1 MPNGSVG
8 NCVCHKD
15 IPPEGVNIDTMAIVL
30 KTALAIRPPP
40 SVTAT
45 AVLAFCLGSPFT
57 LPRGVPGGVW
67 PALA

>member
-15 IPPEGVNIDTMAIVL
+15 IPPEGVNIETMAIVL
-30 KTALAIRPPP
+30 KTALAMRPPP

-45 AVLAFCLGSPFT
+45 AVLALAFGSPLVF
-57 LPRGVPGGVW
+57 RGVPGGVW
-67 PALA
+67 PAFA

>member
-15 IPPEGVNIDTMAIVL
+15 IPPEGVNIETMAIVF

-40 SVTAT
+40 SVTVT
-45 AVLAFCLGSPFT
+45 AVLPFFLGSPFA
-57 LPRGVPGGVW
+57 LPRGVPGGVC
-67 PALA
+67 PGLA